1 LETNLKRS
9 HLLPFLAIALL
20 ALTGNVAAQGT
31 FPSHPITLVVGF
43 AAGGATDTAA
53 RIIAR
58 KLGDNLGQPVVVENK
73 AGAGGNI
80 AHQQV
85 ATAAPDGYTILLGSV
100 GPLSVAPHLVKNL
113 PYDPQK
119 DLAPLSM
126 GVIFSN
132 VLVVHPGVPAKTL
145 AEFVAMAKKDPG
157 KYEYGSTGVGGAAH
171 LAGELFRSRAGV
183 DLTHVPYKGGGPA
196 MPDILAGRITS
207 YWATPSTALP
217 YIQAGKLRP
226 LATTGLTRSP
236 TLPEVPTVAESGYPG
251 FEAVNW
257 YAFVAP
263 GKTPPELL
271 DRWNRELVK
280 VLSAPDVRALL
291 LEHGLEP
298 KPSTRE
304 ELAHFIKKESDTWG
318 KVIKDANIKAD

>member
-1 LETNLKRS
+1 MKCFPRLS
-9 HLLPFLAIALL
+9 LL
-20 ALTGNVAAQGT
+20 AAVLLAAAGNAFGQGN
-31 FPSHPITLVVGF
+31 FPNCPITLVVGF

-58 KLGDNLGQPVVVENK
+58 KLSENLGQPVIVENK

-85 ATAAPDGYTILLGSV
+85 ATAPPDGYTILLGSV

-119 DLAPLSM
+119 DLAPITM

-171 LAGELFRSRAGV
+171 LAGEQFKRRAGV

-217 YIQAGKLRP
+217 HIQAGKLRP

-236 TLPEVPTVAESGYPG
+236 TLPDVPTVAESGYPG

-263 GKTPPELL
+263 GKTPPEIL

-280 VLSAPDVRALL
+280 VMTTPEVRAQLI
-291 LEHGLEP
+291 EHGLEP
-298 KPSTRE
+298 KPGTRE
-304 ELAHFIKKESDTWG
+304 ELARYIRKETETWG
-318 KVIKDANIKAD
+318 KLIKEAGIKAD

>member
-1 LETNLKRS
+1 MKRFS
-9 HLLPFLAIALL
+9 FFVLVAMLL
-20 ALTGNVAAQGT
+20 AAADGAFAQGN
-31 FPSHPITLVVGF
+31 FPNRPITLVVGF

-58 KLGDNLGQPVVVENK
+58 KLSENLGQPIVVENK

-85 ATAAPDGYTILLGSV
+85 ANAAPDGYTILLGSV

-145 AEFVAMAKKDPG
+145 GEFVAMARKDPG

-171 LAGELFRSRAGV
+171 LAGELFKSRAGV
-183 DLTHVPYKGGGPA
+183 DLTHIPYKGGGPA
-196 MPDILAGRITS
+196 MPDILGGRITS
-207 YWATPSTALP
+207 YWATPATALP
-217 YIQAGKLRP
+217 HIQAGKLRP

-236 TLPEVPTVAESGYPG
+236 TLPDVPTIAESGYPG
-251 FEAVNW
+251 FEATNW

-263 GKTPPELL
+263 GKTPVEILE
-271 DRWNRELVK
+271 RWNRELVK
-280 VLSAPDVRALL
+280 VLNAPDVREQLL
-291 LEHGLEP
+291 HHGLEP
-298 KPSTRE
+298 KPGTRE
-304 ELAHFIKKESDTWG
+304 ELARYIRKESDTWG
-318 KVIKDANIKAD
+318 KLIKEANIKAD